1 MTLGLLLLAMALLLL
16 DMYVLEKRGS
26 SDKKRKKKV
35 SFAGEDYL
43 KPKVSRSFRS
53 I

>member
-26 SDKKRKKKV
+26 LDKKRKKKL
-35 SFAGEDYL
+35 SFASEDYL
-43 KPKVSRSFRS
+43 KPKVLRNFRS
-53 I
+53 T